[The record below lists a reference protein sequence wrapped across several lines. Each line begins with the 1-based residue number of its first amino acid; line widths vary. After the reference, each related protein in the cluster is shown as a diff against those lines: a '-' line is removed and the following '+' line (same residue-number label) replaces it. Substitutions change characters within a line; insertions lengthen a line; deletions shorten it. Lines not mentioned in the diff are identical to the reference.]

1 MFEFFDGMP
10 LPTTVT
16 KSWDTLDLLR
26 AVDVFLNAMPGASMV
41 AMRAGY
47 RSIGANAN
55 HKLIYTDPK
64 ADSAQVVLTANT
76 VTAYGTS
83 FLDLTDGPLVVE
95 VPGNSAS
102 FVDDIWQRYVSD
114 MGNAGEDKGAG
125 GKYLFLPPGYDGDTP
140 EGYYVRRSG
149 PSISMTPSPD
159 HCCRPRTRGRAS
171 TACTEP
177 SPPTATATRSST
189 SHPNVLPTP
198 TTGSRPYPARGGSS
212 FSASTAPSNPGSR
225 RPGDPTRSNTSAR
238 TNQGQQAQQARAA
251 RTRRAPTGSRLT
263 IRFRWVTRASSG
275 DG

>member
-1 MFEFFDGMP
+1 MFELFDGMP

-189 SHPNVLPTP
+189 SHPNVLRRRQLARDRTRQGVVRHSPPLRRPRTLVREDLA
-198 TTGSRPYPARGGSS
+198 TRRDRTRQHGLTKVSRP
-212 FSASTAPSNPGSR
+212 NK
-225 RPGDPTRSNTSAR
+225 
-238 TNQGQQAQQARAA
+238 
-251 RTRRAPTGSRLT
+251 RAPLVRGALRP
-263 IRFRWVTRASSG
+263 VPG
-275 DG
+275 